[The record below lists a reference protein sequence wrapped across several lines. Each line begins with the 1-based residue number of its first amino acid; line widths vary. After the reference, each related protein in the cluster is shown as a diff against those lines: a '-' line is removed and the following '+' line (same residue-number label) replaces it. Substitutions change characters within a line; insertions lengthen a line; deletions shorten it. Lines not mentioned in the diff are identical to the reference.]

1 MTALKDIRS
10 QAADWLER
18 QQRSGWNEQD
28 ASQLETWLA
37 ADPAHAVAYYRIE
50 FAWQRTERLAALRP
64 PQHEPRS
71 LPTRF
76 KAAFARSAAAIAIAA
91 VAGTALYLGTRD
103 PGTQTYATNV
113 GSRKTLSLPDG
124 SQIELNTNTTIRI
137 SKADNRR
144 VWLDKGEAYFQV
156 VHDAKH
162 PFTVDIGQR
171 RITDLGTKF
180 DVRHD
185 EQHLKISVVE
195 GSVSL
200 ASKMDGVQ
208 SLILTRGD
216 SVIGNGNALKVRN
229 APPQSVSDELGWR
242 RGVLVFDNVTLA
254 QAVSEFNRY
263 TTGKI
268 VIADPKAANL
278 RIVGTFPTDGI
289 EGFLD
294 VAQHILK
301 VRVERRGD
309 QTVISH

>member
-18 QQRSGWNEQD
+18 QQNSGWSQQD
-28 ASQLETWLA
+28 ASALETWLD
-37 ADPAHAVAYYRIE
+37 ADPTHAVAYYRIE

-64 PQHEPRS
+64 PLHKAHS
-71 LPTRF
+71 LPSRF
-76 KAAFARSAAAIAIAA
+76 KAAFTRSAAVVTIAAIAG
-91 VAGTALYLGTRD
+91 AGLYLGARD

-124 SQIELNTNTTIRI
+124 SQIELNTNTTLRI

-156 VHDAKH
+156 VHDMKH

-200 ASKMDGVQ
+200 ASKTDGAQ

-229 APPQSVSDELGWR
+229 TPPQSVTDELGWR
-242 RGVLVFDNVTLA
+242 RGVLVFDNITLA
-254 QAVSEFNRY
+254 EAASEFNRY
-263 TTGKI
+263 TTSKV

-309 QTVISH
+309 QTLISH

>member
-1 MTALKDIRS
+1 VTALKDIRAE
-10 QAADWLER
+10 AAGWLER
-18 QQRSGWNEQD
+18 QQHADWNEQC
-28 ASQLETWLA
+28 AAELESWLG
-37 ADPAHAVAYYRIE
+37 ADPANAVAYYRIE

-64 PQHEPRS
+64 AQREPQS
-71 LPTRF
+71 LSSRF
-76 KAAFARSAAAIAIAA
+76 RVAFKRSAAVVAIAA
-91 VAGTALYLGTRD
+91 VAGTGLYLGTRD
-103 PGTQTYATNV
+103 PGTQTYATNI

-124 SQIELNTNTTIRI
+124 SQIELNTNTILRM

-144 VWLDKGEAYFQV
+144 VWLDRGEAFFQV
-156 VHDAKH
+156 VHDPKH
-162 PFTVDIGQR
+162 PFVVDIGQR

-185 EQHLKISVVE
+185 DTHLKISVVE

-200 ASKMDGVQ
+200 ASKTDGAQ

-216 SVIGNGNALKVRN
+216 SVIGNGNVLKVKN
-229 APPQSVSDELGWR
+229 TPPQSVTAELGWR
-242 RGVLVFDNVTLA
+242 RGVLVFDNTTLA
-254 QAVSEFNRY
+254 EAASEFNRY
-263 TTGKI
+263 TANKI
-268 VIADPKAANL
+268 VVADSRAANM

-301 VRVERRGD
+301 VRVEHRGN